1 MAIYILSGCAVMEKI
16 GDVVYEAEVS
26 TEVIDGVPTTVTNW
40 VTKPN
45 IKAGVTIGGQVA
57 PQPVGGF
64 ISSVILGVLSIA
76 GLWKSRQYKKAAT
89 DAIEFG
95 QAIKADPE
103 TRGAVTVII
112 TALGA
117 RTSDTDDEL
126 AAAGTAALLTK
137 PIKYTPLREM
147 VDHAL
152 YPRDEDRRAA

>member
-1 MAIYILSGCAVMEKI
+1 MKHAIEIGYLIIAIYVLSGCTVMEKI
-16 GDVVYEAEVS
+16 GDAVYEAEVS

-95 QAIKADPE
+95 QAVKSELSKSDLKDQLSIIKKTQKTMQKANG
-103 TRGAVTVII
+103 TWGII
-112 TALGA
+112 
-117 RTSDTDDEL
+117 RTLIS
-126 AAAGTAALLTK
+126 K
-137 PIKYTPLREM
+137 I
-147 VDHAL
+147 
-152 YPRDEDRRAA
+152 